1 MSTIYGLDGIART
14 RKAGAILCVVVSGIA
29 LCGALTVL
37 RAQIPAPPAK
47 PGSTRAKPATD
58 GRLVSSGSRDEYLIS
73 PEDVLDVNVYDMPDM
88 SCECRVS
95 PAGTV
100 TLPLLRKPVEAA
112 GMTPEQ
118 LAQSVEKD
126 FSDAGLL
133 SNPQVTVLV
142 KESRRHSVAVS
153 GAVKNPQTYPLMG
166 RIKLSDLI
174 SQAGGLNDDA
184 GNTVTISR
192 GTLALHELASGGKP
206 APEKVTVDLSKLTKG
221 GDQGPDAD
229 VFPGDRIT
237 VETAGVFYVLGEV
250 NRPGGYNLR
259 TAHEEVTVL
268 QALAVAGDVT
278 SLAKTRNA
286 TIIRKD
292 PKAPAGRAQIAL
304 NLNDVLTGRAPDRQV
319 QANDVLYVPSSRGK
333 RTMRAIAGATGSAV
347 GAATSGLILYRR

>member
-1 MSTIYGLDGIART
+1 MSTFHELDGIARA
-14 RKAGAILCVVVSGIA
+14 RSVGAILRAVVSGIA
-29 LCGALTVL
+29 LCGALTFL
-37 RAQIPAPPAK
+37 RAQSPAPPAK

-73 PEDVLDVNVYDMPDM
+73 PEDVLDLNVYDMPDM
-88 SCECRVS
+88 SCECTVS
-95 PAGTV
+95 PAGTI
-100 TLPLLRKPVEAA
+100 TLPLLRKPVEAE

-118 LAQSVEKD
+118 LAQGVEKD
-126 FSDAGLL
+126 FREAGLL
-133 SNPQVTVLV
+133 SNPQVSVLV
-142 KESRRHSVAVS
+142 KESRRHSVTVS
-153 GAVKNPQTYPLMG
+153 GAVKNPQTYSLMG

-184 GNTVTISR
+184 GDTVCMTR
-192 GTLALHELASGGKP
+192 GLLALRELAAAGK
-206 APEKVTVDLSKLTKG
+206 AASEKVTVES
-221 GDQGPDAD
+221 
-229 VFPGDRIT
+229 
-237 VETAGVFYVLGEV
+237 AGVFYVLGEV

-286 TIIRKD
+286 MIIRKD

-304 NLNDVLTGRAPDRQV
+304 NLHDVLTGRVPDRQV
-319 QANDVLYVPSSRGK
+319 QANDILYLPSSRGK
-333 RTMRAIAGATGSAV
+333 RTIRALAGATGSAV